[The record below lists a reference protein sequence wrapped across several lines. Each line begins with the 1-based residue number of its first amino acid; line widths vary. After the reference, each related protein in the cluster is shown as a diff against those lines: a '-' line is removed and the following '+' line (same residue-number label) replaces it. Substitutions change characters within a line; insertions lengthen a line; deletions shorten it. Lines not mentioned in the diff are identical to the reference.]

1 MTDSLKIGENKNG
14 RETAINAAFAELMHS
29 WLGDLGRLRLYSETM
44 QPSQRMEEFVAD
56 VYLGIGE
63 LAVDSQKY
71 YLRPS
76 YGMLVTKALYIGETD
91 S

>member
-14 RETAINAAFAELMHS
+14 RETAINSAFAELMHS
-29 WLGDLGRLRLYSETM
+29 WLGDLGRLRLYSEAL
-44 QPSQRMEEFVAD
+44 QPSQRMDEFLAD

-63 LAVDSQKY
+63 LAVDSQRY

-76 YGMLVTKALYIGETD
+76 YGILGTQALLRGRI
-91 S
+91 

>member
-14 RETAINAAFAELMHS
+14 RETTINAAFAELMQS
-29 WLGDLGRLRLYSETM
+29 WLGDLGRLRLYSETL
-44 QPSQRMEEFVAD
+44 QPSQRMEGFLAD
-56 VYLGIGE
+56 VFLGVGE
-63 LAVDSQKY
+63 LAVESQKY

-76 YGMLVTKALYIGETD
+76 YGMLSTKALCIGETD